1 MGSIKGEREDCGDL
15 AEVQYLCARRSV
27 TYLQIYV
34 ESALHNVTWDTA
46 VSIQNC
52 RRWMNFICFPERL
65 ALNDFSLSK
74 ILVTAIQLTN
84 VDRQYS
90 ADHNFQQYFL
100 VSCVLS
106 VCHPL
111 GPATPVW
118 HIYLVFHSL
127 NKVQPAILF
136 PISRYMLWQGHLNI
150 VSGRQVCQAVK
161 RNSRLVLAA

>member
-15 AEVQYLCARRSV
+15 AADRYLCACGSV
-27 TYLQIYV
+27 TYLQITV
-34 ESALHNVTWDTA
+34 QSALHNVTWDTT
-46 VSIQNC
+46 VSAQNC
-52 RRWMNFICFPERL
+52 RKWMNFICFPECL
-65 ALNDFSLSK
+65 ALNDFPLSK
-74 ILVTAIQLTN
+74 ISITAIQLTN

-90 ADHNFQQYFL
+90 ADHNFEQCFL

-111 GPATPVW
+111 SPATPVW
-118 HIYLVFHSL
+118 RIYLVFHSL

-150 VSGRQVCQAVK
+150 ISGRQVCQAVK